1 MPSVCTLTG
10 KSSLSILKTGILALF
25 VLHTHSMVHAVQ
37 RGGTLLL
44 EESIDTM
51 QAITALRAAFSGM
64 SVQDD
69 SSSSGVLE
77 CEVVE
82 VKNTC
87 PFRQQSGLTKKGKP
101 RSSYLLRDPGPRQK
115 VRQDAAMGHTVTH
128 VQGSHA
134 APQEAIWSKRPRVS
148 AHSAS
153 SPSRM

>member
-1 MPSVCTLTG
+1 MLPFQ
-10 KSSLSILKTGILALF
+10 SSI
-25 VLHTHSMVHAVQ
+25 
-37 RGGTLLL
+37 
-44 EESIDTM
+44 TM
-51 QAITALRAAFSGM
+51 QALTALRAAFAGM

-115 VRQDAAMGHTVTH
+115 VSQENAVAYTPKYL
-128 VQGSHA
+128 QGYHA
-134 APQEAIWSKRPRVS
+134 ALQGAIWTQAHTSTPAPVLAGCS
-148 AHSAS
+148 AAPHCD
-153 SPSRM
+153 SRADRAVLHVFDHDLGVGIGLESQLQWVTVLLL

>member
-1 MPSVCTLTG
+1 
-10 KSSLSILKTGILALF
+10 
-25 VLHTHSMVHAVQ
+25 
-37 RGGTLLL
+37 
-44 EESIDTM
+44 M

-69 SSSSGVLE
+69 SSSGDVLE

-115 VRQDAAMGHTVTH
+115 VSQDAAMGRTSSH
-128 VQGSHA
+128 VQGAQAHHKELFGVKGQEHLRNPLA
-134 APQEAIWSKRPRVS
+134 AQPECE
-148 AHSAS
+148 
-153 SPSRM
+153 SRADPAPHMCSVLLG